1 MSLRAASKQ
10 FGVPRAT
17 IQKLLKF
24 SHLPEPYNIGRFER
38 TFTIYMEIQ
47 LKQRV
52 AKMEGIFYRMSTAD
66 LRRIAYTCNFAEIN
80 TVNHSFNRRQ
90 RMAGKDWMMN
100 FIKRHHLA
108 ARISQSTSMNRVLAF
123 EREKVDRFFSLLKSI
138 HDQEHIE
145 PRHIFNLE
153 ERGVTC
159 TSVPE
164 PGKMLAIK
172 GRKQVGRIA
181 SGEKGSNCYN

>member
-1 MSLRAASKQ
+1 
-10 FGVPRAT
+10 
-17 IQKLLKF
+17 
-24 SHLPEPYNIGRFER
+24 
-38 TFTIYMEIQ
+38 MEIQ

-153 ERGVTC
+153 ERGVT
-159 TSVPE
+159 SVPE
-164 PGKMLAIK
+164 PGKILAIK

-181 SGEKGSNCYN
+181 SGEKGSNCYNCSCC